1 MRGDRIIHT
10 AILVVIA
17 VSVMT
22 RPACA
27 QRKKPYTEDLRSLRP
42 TYSSPSEK
50 IEPAPKRAERT
61 PAVFTVNEKVN
72 GVLDSIDR
80 FNSTRMFTDGFTVQI
95 YSGQKKQEALE
106 VNKSLA
112 ESTLGLTADIQFVQP
127 KFRVIVG
134 RYYTRLEAHRDLYK
148 LRKLFPDAIIIPE
161 KVPVK

>member
-1 MRGDRIIHT
+1 MMRT
-10 AILVVIA
+10 LLLLLFA

-22 RPACA
+22 GPACA
-27 QRKKPYTEDLRSLRP
+27 QRKKPYAEDLRSLRP
-42 TYSSPSEK
+42 NYPPPSEK
-50 IEPAPKRAERT
+50 TEPAPKKVERT

-80 FNSTRMFTDGFTVQI
+80 FNRTRMFTDGFTVQI

-112 ESTLGLTADIQFVQP
+112 ESDLGLAADIQFVQP

>member
-1 MRGDRIIHT
+1 MIRT
-10 AILVVIA
+10 LILIVVA

-22 RPACA
+22 RPAFG
-27 QRKKPYTEDLRSLRP
+27 QRKKPYSEDLRTLRP
-42 TYSSPSEK
+42 VYQLPSEK
-50 IEPAPKRAERT
+50 IESAPKQVERT

-106 VNKSLA
+106 VNKSLS
-112 ESTLGLTADIQFVQP
+112 ESNLGLTADIQFVQP